1 MFHLSFVVKNNIMEK
16 NMKVD
21 VSIGEN
27 FFAPKCVD
35 RSENF
40 DTRNSHAM
48 AYSKCNFSCAFCK
61 YAVKT
66 EHKPNY
72 MEIEDFRLR
81 VLELIKKGNMFKFTG
96 GEPCLNIYL
105 EEELQI
111 VKQNHG
117 IVFLDTNGSLTAIV
131 EKLLKKN
138 LVDVLGVSLK
148 GLTIEEAIATAGI
161 KNSNLCWDNVLKT
174 IALSSKYKNVRT
186 IVTFVAYN
194 NFNYEDMQKFA
205 DILDKLGDRIYL
217 KINNLC
223 GEKRRDKSLKPLS
236 KENLQKIIKQF
247 LNKNKKWKGRI
258 ILINDS
264 RAITEYNAIEFY

>member
-1 MFHLSFVVKNNIMEK
+1 
-16 NMKVD
+16 
-21 VSIGEN
+21 
-27 FFAPKCVD
+27 
-35 RSENF
+35 
-40 DTRNSHAM
+40 M

-66 EHKPNY
+66 EHKANY

-111 VKQNHG
+111 VKQNNG
-117 IVFLDTNGSLTAIV
+117 IVFLDTNGSLPAIV

-148 GLTIEEAIATAGI
+148 GLTKEEAIATAGI

>member
-21 VSIGEN
+21 VSIGKN

-148 GLTIEEAIATAGI
+148 GLTKEEAIATAGI

>member
-1 MFHLSFVVKNNIMEK
+1 MEK
-16 NMKVD
+16 KMKID

-27 FFAPKCVD
+27 FFAPKCID
-35 RSENF
+35 RSEKF

-48 AYSKCNFSCAFCK
+48 AYSKCNFYCAFCK

-66 EHKPNY
+66 EHKANY

-111 VKQNHG
+111 VKQNNG
-117 IVFLDTNGSLTAIV
+117 IVFLDTNGSLPTIV

-148 GLTIEEAIATAGI
+148 GLTKEEAIATAGI

-194 NFNYEDMQKFA
+194 NFNYGDMQKFA

>member
-148 GLTIEEAIATAGI
+148 GLTKEEAIATAGI

-236 KENLQKIIKQF
+236 KENLKKIIKQF

>member
-148 GLTIEEAIATAGI
+148 GLTKEEAIA
-161 KNSNLCWDNVLKT
+161 
-174 IALSSKYKNVRT
+174 
-186 IVTFVAYN
+186 
-194 NFNYEDMQKFA
+194 
-205 DILDKLGDRIYL
+205 
-217 KINNLC
+217 INP
-223 GEKRRDKSLKPLS
+223 E
-236 KENLQKIIKQF
+236 
-247 LNKNKKWKGRI
+247 
-258 ILINDS
+258 
-264 RAITEYNAIEFY
+264 

>member
-1 MFHLSFVVKNNIMEK
+1 MSFVVLTIIIDYYINI
-16 NMKVD
+16 
-21 VSIGEN
+21 SIGEN

-148 GLTIEEAIATAGI
+148 GLTKEEAIATAGI

-236 KENLQKIIKQF
+236 KENLQKTIKQF

>member
-48 AYSKCNFSCAFCK
+48 AYSKCNFSCTFCK

-81 VLELIKKGNMFKFTG
+81 VLELIKKGNMFKLTG

-117 IVFLDTNGSLTAIV
+117 IVFLDTNGSLPAIV

-148 GLTIEEAIATAGI
+148 GLTKEEAIATAGI

-194 NFNYEDMQKFA
+194 NFNYEDMKKFA